1 MKKIVTTPFDRFK
14 VPPKQNPLFMPFFWA
29 YCYFVTRGAHLK
41 IHKVNMEGLKP
52 PYIVLGSH
60 HSFMDFIVSPLAVFP
75 HRANYVSELEGF
87 EYYGEWVFRQFGC
100 LGTRKFVNDLAL
112 VRNIRRVLDRKGI
125 LILYPEARYANVGT
139 NSKLPVSVAK
149 LLKNLKVPVVVLNM
163 QGNYLQS
170 PIWNLTKRKEARL
183 EATIKQVFTREQ
195 LASASLDEI
204 YATISRELTYDD
216 YEYQFK
222 NQMSIT
228 YEKRAEGL
236 HKVLYQCPKC
246 RSEFTTS
253 TSGASI
259 SCSSCGMKYTMNE
272 YGRLVDDCLVDE
284 RAVEG
289 RLDDERLADESGKC
303 PTGDGTG
310 VGDNDVVAVESRDCA
325 APEFTKIPDW
335 YEWQRARVIESID
348 AGTYG
353 LDCRVRIESLPN
365 AVNFID
371 LGEGRLVHKKEGFYL
386 TLKDYGC
393 SELST
398 RFFSAASMTSI
409 HTEYD
414 YRGKGQCVT
423 LSDVDNTYFIYP
435 LDPSEGFNATK
446 IQFATEYLYELASVN
461 KKNKQYK

>member
-14 VPPKQNPLFMPFFWA
+14 VPPKQNPLFMPFFWV
-29 YCYFVTRGAHLK
+29 YCYFVTRSAHLK
-41 IHKVNMEGLKP
+41 IHKVNMEDLKP

-139 NSKLPVSVAK
+139 NSKLPISVAK

-183 EATIKQVFTREQ
+183 DATIKQVYTRDQ
-195 LASASLDEI
+195 LAAASLDEI

-259 SCSSCGMKYTMNE
+259 SCTCGMKYTMNE
-272 YGRLVDDCLVDE
+272 YGRLVDGSVRCSTD
-284 RAVEG
+284 
-289 RLDDERLADESGKC
+289 
-303 PTGDGTG
+303 GDAGSG
-310 VGDNDVVAVESRDCA
+310 VGLSDSCGDAS
-325 APEFTKIPDW
+325 PEFTKIPDW

-371 LGEGRLVHKKEGFYL
+371 LGEGRLVHKKDGFYL
-386 TLKDYGC
+386 TFKDYGC
-393 SELST
+393 SAPET

-461 KKNKQYK
+461 KKNK